1 MQIYCFNRLD
11 FRIWSRI
18 WFSELFNFSCC
29 SSVPRQRLG
38 DFGNLGSSND
48 PATKFHTSLG
58 KITYLRLISQSL
70 SSSVLCNPF
79 ELFFLFS
86 SAWYRSQSPGVNTHI
101 CALHSLSH
109 RDPHKLSLQSFDCT
123 FAVPALILPSR
134 QIELNAPVP
143 TQPFLSA
150 HKHLGTFRYVNR
162 ATQVQTSIL
171 NSIKW
176 VF

>member
-18 WFSELFNFSCC
+18 WFSELLNFSCC

-58 KITYLRLISQSL
+58 KITYLRLISPSL

-79 ELFFLFS
+79 ELFFFYLTVPGIEARAQEWIHTSVHSTPFHTETLTNFPFNLLIAPLLCQPPS
-86 SAWYRSQSPGVNTHI
+86 CPPGWWNWMHQSQ
-101 CALHSLSH
+101 HSLFFLH
-109 RDPHKLSLQSFDCT
+109 TNIWVLS
-123 FAVPALILPSR
+123 
-134 QIELNAPVP
+134 
-143 TQPFLSA
+143 
-150 HKHLGTFRYVNR
+150 GM
-162 ATQVQTSIL
+162 
-171 NSIKW
+171 
-176 VF
+176 